1 MGALRRNGNRLVL
14 FLLNSCG
21 IITKSLQKN
30 AMKSAQIL
38 VVEDEISIQTIVRT
52 YLESSG
58 YGVTVVDNGPDALVQ
73 ARQRQP
79 DLIILDLNLPGM
91 DGMEVAARLREA
103 SGVYILMLSARGEEA
118 DRVAGLRIGADDFL
132 TKPFSPRELVARVE
146 AVLRRRREAAV
157 ATPTLYTFHHLTINP
172 DSHEATAVGQLLDLT
187 ATEFQVLLE
196 LAKNAGRVLTRDQLL
211 ALVWGSDYYGNDR
224 VVDVYVGQVRRKLQ
238 DATGQLLIETVRG
251 IGYKFVDTRK

>member
-1 MGALRRNGNRLVL
+1 
-14 FLLNSCG
+14 
-21 IITKSLQKN
+21 
-30 AMKSAQIL
+30 MKSIHIL
-38 VVEDEISIQTIVRT
+38 VVEDELSIQTIVRT

-58 YGVTVVDNGPDALVQ
+58 YSVTVVDNGPEALLQ
-73 ARQRQP
+73 ARRILP
-79 DLIILDLNLPGM
+79 DLVILDLNLPGM
-91 DGMEVAARLREA
+91 DGMEVAARLREE
-103 SGVYILMLSARGEEA
+103 SNVYILMLSARGEEA

-146 AVLRRRREAAV
+146 AVLRRRRETAV
-157 ATPTLYTFHHLTINP
+157 SFTTSYTFHYLTINP
-172 DSHEATAVGQLLDLT
+172 DSHEAIAGGNPLDLT

-251 IGYKFVDTRK
+251 IGYKFVDVKK

>member
-1 MGALRRNGNRLVL
+1 
-14 FLLNSCG
+14 
-21 IITKSLQKN
+21 
-30 AMKSAQIL
+30 MKSAQIL

-58 YGVTVVDNGPDALVQ
+58 YGVTVVDNGPEALTQ
-73 ARQRQP
+73 AKLLQP
-79 DLIILDLNLPGM
+79 DLVILDLNLPGM
-91 DGMEVAARLREA
+91 DGMEVAARLREESA
-103 SGVYILMLSARGEEA
+103 VYILMLSARGEEA

-146 AVLRRRREAAV
+146 AVLRRRRETAV
-157 ATPTLYTFHHLTINP
+157 SPSTILTFKNLSIDP
-172 DSHEATAVGQLLDLT
+172 DSHEAIAAGQQLELT

-211 ALVWGSDYYGNDR
+211 SLVWGSDYYGNDR

-251 IGYKFVDTRK
+251 IGYKFVDVKK